1 MPILNFCVYFK
12 KNSGGIMKVYDS
24 KDVRNVA
31 VLGHGGCGKTVLAEA
46 MAYQTKLID
55 RMGKIEDHTTVSDY
69 DAEEQTRNISIST
82 ALLPLEYKG
91 VKINWLDTPGYFDF
105 VGEQLSALRVADCA
119 IIMVDALSGVE
130 VGTEKAWELVN
141 EAHIPAM
148 FLINKLDRENA
159 DFEKAYSSIQN
170 LIGTKAAS
178 FTISVNEGVGF
189 NTITDVL
196 NSQTLEYTNGS
207 PSKKNTPPDIQSK
220 IETYKDALL
229 ETAASASEE
238 LMEKYLE
245 GEDLSENEINDGVKK
260 AVLEEDMVPV
270 LSISALSQ
278 VGLDKVLNVIV
289 NIMPSPLDSKKE
301 EYDVT
306 KPACVFIF
314 KTIADPYVGRLS
326 LFKVIAGNVKNGIEL
341 TNSTSGKKE
350 KINHMYTLSGKK
362 QIELESIS
370 CGDIG
375 AFSKLTDSITNHVL
389 CVGNAP
395 EDIKQIDFPTPN
407 ISMSISPKS
416 KGDEDKLGNGIARLK
431 EEDPTVHFERNSET
445 NQNLIFGI
453 GEMHIEVI
461 ASKLKTKYGVDVEL
475 DVPLIPYR
483 ETVKKKATAEGKHK
497 KQSGGSGQYGVVD
510 IDFEPSYNLDEQLEF
525 VDKVVGGTVPRQFIP
540 AVEKGLRRCVEK
552 GVLAGYPVVG
562 LKATLFDGKYHPVDS
577 DEMSFISAA
586 NLAYREGMPNAGP
599 VLLEP
604 IYKVSITV
612 PDKYMGDIMG
622 DMNKKRGKIMGMEPI
637 KGGYQKI
644 NAEAPYAEMF
654 KYATELRSMT
664 QARGSFDMSFERYEE
679 VPTAFADKIIAD
691 AKARK
696 EGK

>member
-1 MPILNFCVYFK
+1 
-12 KNSGGIMKVYDS
+12 MKVYNS

-31 VLGHGGCGKTVLAEA
+31 VLGHGGCGKTILAEA

-55 RMGKIEDHTTVSDY
+55 RMGKIEDRSTVSDY
-69 DAEEQTRNISIST
+69 DAEEQTRSISIST
-82 ALLPLEYKG
+82 AMLPLEYKG

-105 VGEQLSALRVADCA
+105 VGEQLCALRAADSA
-119 IIMVDALSGVE
+119 IIVVDALSGVE
-130 VGTEKAWELVN
+130 VGTEKAWEMVC
-141 EAHIPAM
+141 EANIPAM
-148 FLINKLDRENA
+148 FVINRLDRENV
-159 DFEKAYSSIQN
+159 DFEKAYESIRA
-170 LIGTKAAS
+170 LIGTKAAA
-178 FTISVNEGVGF
+178 FTIPVKEGVGF
-189 NTITDVL
+189 NTISDVL
-196 NSQTLEYTNGS
+196 SSATYEHANGA
-207 PSKKNTPPDIQSK
+207 PVKKDTPDDVQQK
-220 IETYKDALL
+220 IDTYKDELM

-245 GEDLSENEINDGVKK
+245 GEELSEKEINSGVKE
-260 AVLEEDMVPV
+260 AVLSEDMVPV

-278 VGLDKVLNVIV
+278 IGLDKVLDAIV

-301 EYDVT
+301 TYDAS

-326 LFKVIAGNVKNGIEL
+326 LFKVINGSIKNGVEL
-341 TNSTSGKKE
+341 TNAVNSKKE
-350 KINHMYTLSGKK
+350 KINHIYTLSGKK
-362 QIELESIS
+362 QIEIDSLD

-389 CVGNAP
+389 SAGELDCEVA
-395 EDIKQIDFPTPN
+395 KIDFPTPN

-416 KGDEDKLGNGIARLK
+416 KGDEDKLGSGIARLK
-431 EEDPTVHFERNSET
+431 EEDPTVHFERSAET
-445 NQNLIFGI
+445 NQNLIYGI

-461 ASKLKTKYGVDVEL
+461 ASKLKSKYSVDVEL
-475 DVPLIPYR
+475 DIPLIPYR
-483 ETVKKKATAEGKHK
+483 ETIKKKATAEGKHK
-497 KQSGGSGQYGVVD
+497 KQSGGSGQFGVVN
-510 IDFEPSYNLDEQLEF
+510 IDFEPSFNLDEQIEF

-562 LKATLFDGKYHPVDS
+562 LRATLFDGKYHPVDS

-586 NLAYREGMPNAGP
+586 TLAYREGMPNAGP

-622 DMNKKRGKIMGMEPI
+622 DMNKKRGRIMGMEPI
-637 KGGYQKI
+637 KGGYQRI
-644 NAEAPYAEMF
+644 NAEAPFGEMF

-664 QARGSFDMSFERYEE
+664 QARGSFNMSFERYEE
-679 VPTAFADKIIAD
+679 VPAAFADKIIAD

-696 EGK
+696 ESK